1 VNSPPANSTETS
13 QPPAL
18 EWLRKRDGEVVRFD
32 LEKLTR
38 SLTLAA
44 ADSGESHSPD
54 AVVELARMASFF
66 LRANLSG
73 ETIGSDD
80 VAEWIDKSLRETAQ
94 HGLADSYT
102 RYQQRKLWARN
113 SLVVQRELGGPTYA
127 GEPDELVA
135 AEPRYWDKSQIVQ
148 SLRVRLNLD
157 ARRARE
163 IAGHVERVVLLGR
176 FTAVTTDLIR
186 ELINN
191 ELQRWGL
198 TERLAPSQQ
207 IRISTAE
214 LKRQLTGPAGPTLAS
229 RLVAGRIWRD
239 FALNEVVSRE
249 VADADR
255 RGLLRIHG
263 LDSPATLAA
272 SCVDCCSLIRLAR
285 GSRESIT
292 QFGSALSQTVEST
305 ASLLAIDGI
314 EPWLTLIAEPKDSPA
329 ELAELFWIELQ
340 SRLRN
345 SPTHCV
351 LNLYGGLPQ
360 DGNPLLGAGPL
371 FSEQPLS
378 AEREFAGAVSQELLG
393 LFQRDGRD
401 WPNLRVDWHWYLAPD
416 PVQSALT
423 GRLMRVIA
431 EGHSVAVVYDR
442 GPVALGE
449 GLRRLGESVRPVLDY
464 VGISLPHLWRD
475 AGSPRALPALEDG
488 LRQTIQLAIRAA
500 IQKREFVRRLIIEK
514 GDKSNSSTQIGLIP
528 FFDSAVVALFPVGL
542 DWTVRQLVGKT
553 FAEDEG
559 ALRLAETL
567 VRYLREAAEREAR
580 HFALGVA
587 IDAPPPSDPIA
598 AVPSRTR
605 DSEIGPRLEGMNS
618 CAPTIGLRRH
628 IHATGRLHA
637 IAQAGTLI
645 CPRAAVPLE
654 SIDRLMETIDW
665 ACRNAELVRLR
676 LHADRAADAQAVV
689 TWPES

>member
-1 VNSPPANSTETS
+1 
-13 QPPAL
+13 L
-18 EWLRKRDGEVVRFD
+18 ELLRKRDGEVVRFD

-44 ADSGESHSPD
+44 ADSGETHAPD
-54 AVVELARMASFF
+54 AVAELARMASFF
-66 LRANLSG
+66 VRANVTG
-73 ETIGSDD
+73 ETIGSDE

-94 HGLADSYT
+94 PGLADSYT
-102 RYQQRKLWARN
+102 RYRQRKLWARN
-113 SLVVQRELGGPTYA
+113 SLVVHW
-127 GEPDELVA
+127 EPHEPSRPGDSGELVTA
-135 AEPRYWDKSQIVQ
+135 PPIYWDKSQIVQ

-157 ARRARE
+157 ARRSRE
-163 IAGHVERVVLLGR
+163 IASQVERVVLLGR
-176 FTAVTTDLIR
+176 FAAVTTDLIR

-191 ELQRWGL
+191 ELQGWGL
-198 TERLAPSQQ
+198 KERLTPSRQV
-207 IRISTAE
+207 RISTAD

-272 SCVDCCSLIRLAR
+272 SCIDCCSLIRLAR

-292 QFGSALSQTVEST
+292 QFGAALAQSVEST
-305 ASLLAIDGI
+305 ASLIAIDGL
-314 EPWLTLIAEPKDSPA
+314 EPWLTLVAEPKDSPA
-329 ELAELFWIELQ
+329 QLAELFWIELQ

-345 SPTHCV
+345 SPTQCV

-360 DGNPLLGAGPL
+360 DATLELGAGPL

-393 LFQRDGRD
+393 LFQRDARD

-416 PVQSALT
+416 PVQAALT
-423 GRLMRVIA
+423 QRLMRVIA
-431 EGHSVAVVYDR
+431 EGHSVAIVYDR
-442 GPVALGE
+442 GPVPLGE

-464 VGISLPHLWRD
+464 VGVSLPHLWRD

-488 LRQTIQLAIRAA
+488 LRQTIQLAVRAA
-500 IQKREFVRRLIIEK
+500 VQKREFVRRLPSVT
-514 GDKSNSSTQIGLIP
+514 DFTAL
-528 FFDSAVVALFPVGL
+528 DSAVVALFPIGL

-559 ALRLAETL
+559 ALKLAETL

-587 IDAPPPSDPIA
+587 IDAPPPSQVIGVVSSPD
-598 AVPSRTR
+598 R
-605 DSEIGPRLEGMNS
+605 DSELGPHIEGMNS
-618 CAPTIGLRRH
+618 CARTIGLRRQ
-628 IHATGRLHA
+628 IHAAGRLHA
-637 IAQAGTLI
+637 IAQAGTLTS
-645 CPRAAVPLE
+645 PRAAAPLE
-654 SIDRLMETIDW
+654 PIDRLMATIDW
-665 ACRNAELVRLR
+665 SCRHTELVRLR
-676 LHADRAADAQAVV
+676 LLPDRTAAAQTVV
-689 TWPES
+689 SWPES